1 MVFHRRL
8 TPSQTRAI
16 HNVNVIGSGDPIVFA
31 HGFGSDQNIWR
42 HQVQRFRDT
51 NQLILFDHIGAV
63 ASNFSAFD
71 PGRYTSM
78 HAFSADLLEILEA
91 LDLRSCVVV
100 GHSMSGLAALLACIE
115 QSDRIRKIVA
125 IGSSACYRNI
135 PGYRGGF
142 EQQQIDALYEA
153 MQNDYSAWATRYAQ
167 TVIEADER
175 PQDAKEFARSLSA
188 LRPDIASAVLRLAL
202 ECDHRVDLRRVR
214 SRVDVIQSG
223 HDVAVPIEAATYLA
237 QQLPKATFSVLHTT
251 RGHLPQL
258 TAPNLLNTILLR
270 CFND

>member
-1 MVFHRRL
+1 MVIHRKL
-8 TPSQTRAI
+8 TPSQTLAI

-31 HGFGSDQNIWR
+31 HGFGSDQNVWR
-42 HQVQRFRDT
+42 HQVQRFTNT
-51 NQLILFDHIGAV
+51 NQLILFDHVGAV

-71 PGRYTSM
+71 SGRYTSM
-78 HAFSADLLEILEA
+78 YAFAADLLEILEA

-100 GHSMSGLAALLACIE
+100 GHSMSGLAALLASTE
-115 QSDRIRKIVA
+115 QSDRIRKIVT

-142 EQQQIDALYEA
+142 DQQQVDALYDA
-153 MQNDYSAWATRYAQ
+153 MQNDYCTWASRYARAV
-167 TVIEADER
+167 TEADER
-175 PQDAKEFARSLSA
+175 PQDAKEFARSLSE
-188 LRPDIASAVLRLAL
+188 LRPDIALAVLRLAL
-202 ECDHRVDLRRVR
+202 ECDHRLDLPHVR
-214 SRVDVIQSG
+214 SCVDVIQSG

-237 QQLPKATFSVLHTT
+237 QKIPKATLSVLHTT

-270 CFND
+270 CCND